1 MKKSGWLFL
10 ILLVLCMAAF
20 AVKPWPPK
28 HYQFDMNLPDS
39 NRIYLGRVLF
49 YDPILSRDSSVS
61 CESCHSPYTAFAH
74 TDHALSHGIDD
85 RIGTR
90 NAPALFNLA
99 WQRELM
105 WDGAVNHLDMQ
116 ALAPITHAD
125 EMDEKLPVVLN
136 KLRRTERYR
145 KLFLDAWGDTA
156 INTQRLLKSISQF
169 ILTLESH
176 NSRYDS
182 MKNGSV
188 RFTEQEQRGYALF
201 RKNCNVCHTE
211 PLLSHYGF
219 EKNGLP
225 PDFKKNDAGRM
236 KVTLLSSDSLKFKVP
251 SLRNIELTYPYMHD
265 GRFNNLSEVIRYYS
279 DEVKPGSASLSLKG
293 PLHLSAEQKTD
304 LLAFLLTLT
313 DRSFV
318 KNKNHQFPMWE
329 SQN

>member
-1 MKKSGWLFL
+1 MK
-10 ILLVLCMAAF
+10 LLVKLFFCIAIICLSAF
-20 AVKPWPPK
+20 AWKPWPAKNYKVTP
-28 HYQFDMNLPDS
+28 NTADS
-39 NRIYLGRVLF
+39 ALIYLGRVLF
-49 YDPILSRDSSVS
+49 YDPVLSRDSSIS

-74 TDHALSHGIDD
+74 TDHPTSHGIDD
-85 RIGTR
+85 RIGSR

-105 WDGAVNHLDMQ
+105 WDGAINHLEMQ
-116 ALAPITHAD
+116 ALAPITNAD

-136 KLRRTERYR
+136 KLRRSERYK
-145 KLFLDAWGDTA
+145 KLFLKAWGDTG
-156 INTQRLLKSISQF
+156 IDTQRLLKSISRF
-169 ILTLESH
+169 LLTLESR

-188 RFTEQEQRGYALF
+188 RFTGQEQKGYAVF

-211 PLLSHYGF
+211 PLFSHYGF

-225 PDFKKNDAGRM
+225 VNSKNADLGRM

-265 GRFNNLSEVIRYYS
+265 GRFKNLSEVIRYYS
-279 DEVKPGSASLSLKG
+279 DELKPGSALASLKA
-293 PLHLSAEQKTD
+293 PLHLSPEEKTD

-318 KNKNHQFPMWE
+318 KNKNHQFPH
-329 SQN
+329 Q